1 MSAFAA
7 LLRRDLRL
15 AVRNGGDALM
25 VVAFF
30 IVAGVLFPFGVGAE
44 PAVLARI
51 APGLVWVMALLSV
64 LLSLDRLFQSDYE
77 DGSLDQI
84 LLSPQPLVLAVA
96 AKIAAHWLVTAVPLM
111 IATPLLALLLSL
123 DPALLPPLLLGMLLG
138 TPTLAILG
146 AIGAA
151 LALGARRGGVLLSLL
166 VLPLYI
172 PVLVFGA
179 GAVGA
184 AASGEPFQAPL
195 MALGAFLLA
204 ALALGPWA
212 AAASLRQAAQ

>member
-7 LLRRDLRL
+7 LLPRDLRL

-30 IVAGVLFPFGVGAE
+30 IVAGALFPFGVGAE

-84 LLSPQPLVLAVA
+84 LLSPQPPVLAVA
-96 AKIAAHWLVTAVPLM
+96 AKILAHWLVTAVPLM
-111 IATPLLALLLSL
+111 VAAPLLALLLSL
-123 DPALLPPLLLGMLLG
+123 DPALLRPLLLGMLLG

-146 AIGAA
+146 AIGAG

-179 GAVGA
+179 GAVE
-184 AASGEPFQAPL
+184 AASAGEPFHSPL

-204 ALALGPWA
+204 ALALGPWT
-212 AAASLRQAAQ
+212 AAASLRQAVQ

>member
-30 IVAGVLFPFGVGAE
+30 IVAGALFPFGVGAE
-44 PAVLARI
+44 PAILARI

-111 IATPLLALLLSL
+111 VAAPLLALLLSL

-179 GAVGA
+179 GAVE
-184 AASGEPFQAPL
+184 AASAGAPFHAPL

-212 AAASLRQAAQ
+212 AAASLRLAVQ

>member
-1 MSAFAA
+1 MSVFAA

-30 IVAGVLFPFGVGAE
+30 IVAGALFPFGVGAE

-84 LLSPQPLVLAVA
+84 LLSSQPLVLAVA
-96 AKIAAHWLVTAVPLM
+96 AKIAAHWLVSAVPLM
-111 IATPLLALLLSL
+111 IAAPILALLLAL
-123 DPALLPPLLLGMLLG
+123 DPALLSPLLLGLLLG
-138 TPTLAILG
+138 TPTLTILG

-179 GAVGA
+179 GAVA
-184 AASGEPFQAPL
+184 AAAAGEPFQAPL

-212 AAASLRQAAQ
+212 AAASLREAAQ

>member
-1 MSAFAA
+1 MSASVA
-7 LLRRDLRL
+7 LFRRDLRL
-15 AVRNGGDALM
+15 AVRHSGDALM

-30 IVAGVLFPFGVGAE
+30 IIAGALFPFGVGAE
-44 PAVLARI
+44 PTTLARI

-96 AKIAAHWLVTAVPLM
+96 AKITAHWLVAAVPLM
-111 IATPLLALLLSL
+111 IATPLLAVLLAL
-123 DPALLPPLLLGMLLG
+123 DPALLPPLLLGMVLG

-166 VLPLYI
+166 VLPLYV
-172 PVLVFGA
+172 PVLVFGVGVVEATAA
-179 GAVGA
+179 GDGVRV
-184 AASGEPFQAPL
+184 PL
-195 MALGAFLLA
+195 MILGAFLLA

-212 AAASLRQAAQ
+212 AAAALRQAAQ

>member
-1 MSAFAA
+1 MIAFAA
-7 LLRRDLRL
+7 LLHRDLRL

-30 IVAGVLFPFGVGAE
+30 IVAGALFPFGVGAE

-84 LLSPQPLVLAVA
+84 LSSPQPLVLVVA
-96 AKIAAHWLVTAVPLM
+96 GKIVAHWLVTAVPLM
-111 IATPLLALLLSL
+111 VAAPVLALLLSL
-123 DPALLPPLLLGMLLG
+123 DPALLQPLLLGMLLG

-179 GAVGA
+179 GAVE
-184 AASGEPFQAPL
+184 AASVGESFQVPL

-212 AAASLRQAAQ
+212 AAASLRQAVQ

>member
-1 MSAFAA
+1 MSTFAA
-7 LLRRDLRL
+7 LLCRDLRL

-30 IVAGVLFPFGVGAE
+30 IVAGALFPFGVGAD
-44 PAVLARI
+44 PTVLARI
-51 APGLVWVMALLSV
+51 APGLVWVMALLSI

-77 DGSLDQI
+77 DGTLDQI

-111 IATPLLALLLSL
+111 IAAPFLALLLAL
-123 DPALLPPLLLGMLLG
+123 DTALLYPLLLGMLLG

-151 LALGARRGGVLLSLL
+151 LSLGARRGGVLLSLHH
-166 VLPLYI
+166 
-172 PVLVFGA
+172 
-179 GAVGA
+179 
-184 AASGEPFQAPL
+184 Q
-195 MALGAFLLA
+195 
-204 ALALGPWA
+204 
-212 AAASLRQAAQ
+212 